1 MTETA
6 SRQSFTQAI
15 TIKLREPAR
24 ARNLELG
31 LLVIACGICAGA
43 MLLVQLGAEGKVV
56 DPSVF
61 YVGSGILLLALVMHV
76 VLRVVAKNADPFILP
91 IALVLNGI
99 GIAEIY
105 RIDLHAKHTGWAAVG
120 VKQIAWTMLAMVLAL
135 IVLFLVRN
143 HRFLQR
149 YRYIFMFLTIAL
161 LLLPMLPF
169 IGKNIGGARVWIG
182 IGPFSFQPGEL
193 AKITMALFFA
203 GYLVTARD
211 SLSIV
216 GPKILGMRFP
226 RPRDLGPI
234 LIVWGVAMSVLV
246 FQRDL
251 GTSLLYFGL
260 FLVMLYVATGRLS
273 WVLIGL
279 VLFVGGASIAAST
292 LSYVHGRFEQWLHPF
307 DNDIYNATT
316 QASYQLVNGLFGFAN
331 GGITGTG
338 LGQGRP
344 YLTPVAQSDYIISA
358 IGEELGLIGVFAI
371 LGLFVILVSRGIRV
385 GFMAQDD
392 FGKLLGIGFGFVIA
406 LQVFI
411 VIGGITRVI
420 PVTGLTTP
428 FMAAGGSSLVA
439 NWIIAA
445 LLLRL
450 TDAIPAE
457 QRVQQGAPGSGRVTQ
472 GAAGGAATTA
482 RNGR

>member
-1 MTETA
+1 MSAATA
-6 SRQSFTQAI
+6 QSFTQAI

-24 ARNLELG
+24 ARNLELV

-43 MLLVQLGAEGKVV
+43 MVLVQLGTKGELF
-56 DPSVF
+56 DTSVLW
-61 YVGSGILLLALVMHV
+61 VGAGILGLGLVMHV

-105 RIDLHAKHTGWAAVG
+105 RIDVHNGLSGWDAIG
-120 VKQIAWTMLAMVLAL
+120 VKQIVWTMLAMVLAIATL
-135 IVLFLVRN
+135 LLVRN

-149 YRYIFMFLTIAL
+149 YRYIFMALTIVL
-161 LLLPMLPF
+161 LLLPMLPG
-169 IGKNIGGARVWIG
+169 IGTNIGGARVWIR

-216 GPKILGMRFP
+216 GKKFAGMTFP
-226 RPRDLGPI
+226 RARDLGPI
-234 LIVWGVAMSVLV
+234 LVMWGAAMAVLV

-251 GTSLLYFGL
+251 GTALLYFGL
-260 FLVMLYVATGRLS
+260 FLVMIYVATARLS

-279 VLFVGGASIAAST
+279 TLFIGGALVAQSV
-292 LSYVHGRFEQWLHPF
+292 LEYVHGRFEQWLDPF
-307 DNDIYNATT
+307 NQEIFARQT
-316 QASYQLVNGLFGFAN
+316 QGSYQLVQGLFGFAN

-344 YLTPVAQSDYIISA
+344 YITPVANADYIVASL
-358 IGEELGLIGVFAI
+358 GEELGLIGVFAI
-371 LGLFVILVSRGIRV
+371 LALFIVLASRGIRV

-392 FGKLLGIGFGFVIA
+392 FGKLLGVGFGFIIA
-406 LQVFI
+406 LQVF
-411 VIGGITRVI
+411 VVVGGITRII

-428 FMAAGGSSLVA
+428 FMAAGGSSLIA

-445 LLLRL
+445 MLLRL
-450 TDAIPAE
+450 TDSIPAE
-457 QRVQQGAPGSGRVTQ
+457 QRVQQGAIPAASGRT
-472 GAAGGAATTA
+472 
-482 RNGR
+482 RKERRR

>member
-1 MTETA
+1 MSATTA
-6 SRQSFTQAI
+6 PSLTQAI

-24 ARNLELG
+24 ARNLELA

-43 MLLVQLGAEGKVV
+43 MVLVQLGTKGRVF
-56 DPSVF
+56 DTSVLWT
-61 YVGSGILLLALVMHV
+61 GASILGLALVMHV
-76 VLRVVAKNADPFILP
+76 VLRVVAKNADPFVLP

-105 RIDLHAKHTGWAAVG
+105 RIDIHNGDSGWDAIG
-120 VKQIAWTMLAMVLAL
+120 VKQIAWTLLAMVLAIATL
-135 IVLFLVRN
+135 LLVRN

-149 YRYIFMFLTIAL
+149 YRYIFMLLTIVL
-161 LLLPMLPF
+161 LLLPMLPG
-169 IGKNIGGARVWIG
+169 IGTNIGGARVWIR

-216 GPKILGMRFP
+216 GRKFLGMTFP
-226 RPRDLGPI
+226 RARDLGPI
-234 LIVWGVAMSVLV
+234 LIVWGAAMSVLV

-251 GTSLLYFGL
+251 GTALLYFGL
-260 FLVMLYVATGRLS
+260 FLVMIYVATARLS
-273 WVLIGL
+273 WVVIGL
-279 VLFVGGASIAAST
+279 GLFIGGALAAASA
-292 LSYVHGRFEQWLHPF
+292 LVYVQGRFEQWLDPF
-307 DNDIYNATT
+307 DQQIFSRET
-316 QASYQLVNGLFGFAN
+316 QGSYQLVQGLFGFAN

-344 YLTPVAQSDYIISA
+344 YITPVANADYIIASL
-358 IGEELGLIGVFAI
+358 GEELGLIGVFAI

-392 FGKLLGIGFGFVIA
+392 FGKLLGIGFGFTIA
-406 LQVFI
+406 LQVF
-411 VIGGITRVI
+411 VVVGGITRII

-445 LLLRL
+445 MLLRL
-450 TDAIPAE
+450 TDSIPAE
-457 QRVQQGAPGSGRVTQ
+457 QRIQQGAFADRGNAGR
-472 GAAGGAATTA
+472 
-482 RNGR
+482 GRSRKERR

>member
-1 MTETA
+1 MSATTA
-6 SRQSFTQAI
+6 PSLTQAI

-24 ARNLELG
+24 ARNLELV

-43 MLLVQLGAEGKVV
+43 MILVQLGTKRHVF
-56 DPSVF
+56 DTSVLWI
-61 YVGSGILLLALVMHV
+61 GAAILGLALVMHV

-91 IALVLNGI
+91 VALVLNGI

-105 RIDLHAKHTGWAAVG
+105 RIDIHDGDTGWDAIG
-120 VKQIAWTMLAMVLAL
+120 VKQIVWTLLAMVLAIATL
-135 IVLFLVRN
+135 LLVRN

-149 YRYIFMFLTIAL
+149 YRYIFMAITILL
-161 LLLPMLPF
+161 LLLPMLPG
-169 IGKNIGGARVWIG
+169 IGYAPGGARVWIRV
-182 IGPFSFQPGEL
+182 GPFSFQPGEL

-216 GPKILGMRFP
+216 GKRFLGMTFP
-226 RPRDLGPI
+226 RARDLGPI
-234 LIVWGVAMSVLV
+234 LVMWAAAMSVLV

-251 GTSLLYFGL
+251 GTALLYFGL

-279 VLFVGGASIAAST
+279 VLFVSGALVAANA
-292 LSYVHGRFEQWLHPF
+292 LVYVHGRFEQWLNPF
-307 DNDIYNATT
+307 DNTVYNAKT
-316 QASYQLVNGLFGFAN
+316 QASFQLVQGLFGFAN

-344 YLTPVAQSDYIISA
+344 YITPVANADYIVASL
-358 IGEELGLIGVFAI
+358 GEELGLIGVFAI
-371 LGLFVILVSRGIRV
+371 LGLFVVLVSRGIRV

-392 FGKLLGIGFGFVIA
+392 FGKLLGIGFGFTIA
-406 LQVFI
+406 LQVF
-411 VIGGITRVI
+411 VVVGGITRII

-428 FMAAGGSSLVA
+428 FMAAGGSSLMA

-445 LLLRL
+445 MLLRL
-450 TDAIPAE
+450 TDSIPAE
-457 QRVQQGAPGSGRVTQ
+457 QRVQQGTLGKER
-472 GAAGGAATTA
+472 
-482 RNGR
+482 R

>member
-1 MTETA
+1 MSATTA
-6 SRQSFTQAI
+6 PSLTQAI

-24 ARNLELG
+24 ARNLELV

-43 MLLVQLGAEGKVV
+43 MVLVQLGTKGRVF
-56 DPSVF
+56 DTSVLWT
-61 YVGSGILLLALVMHV
+61 GASILGLALVMHV
-76 VLRVVAKNADPFILP
+76 ILRIVAKNADPFILP
-91 IALVLNGI
+91 VALVLNGI

-105 RIDLHAKHTGWAAVG
+105 RIDIHNGLSGWAAIG
-120 VKQIAWTMLAMVLAL
+120 VKQIAWTLLAMVFAIITIL
-135 IVLFLVRN
+135 LVRN

-149 YRYIFMFLTIAL
+149 YRYIFMLLTIVL
-161 LLLPMLPF
+161 LLLPMLPG
-169 IGKNIGGARVWIG
+169 IGTNIGGARVWIR

-203 GYLVTARD
+203 GYLVTARE

-216 GPKILGMRFP
+216 GRKFLGMTFP
-226 RPRDLGPI
+226 RARDLGPI
-234 LIVWGVAMSVLV
+234 LIIWGVAMSVLV

-251 GTSLLYFGL
+251 GTALLYFGL
-260 FLVMLYVATGRLS
+260 FLVMIYVATARLS
-273 WVLIGL
+273 WVVIGL
-279 VLFVGGASIAAST
+279 VLFVGGALVAASV
-292 LSYVHGRFEQWLHPF
+292 LVYVQGRFQQWLDPF
-307 DNDIYNATT
+307 DPEIFRRQT
-316 QASYQLVNGLFGFAN
+316 QGSYQLVQGLFGFAN

-344 YLTPVAQSDYIISA
+344 YITPVANADYIIASL
-358 IGEELGLIGVFAI
+358 GEELGLIGVFAI

-392 FGKLLGIGFGFVIA
+392 FGRLLGIGFGFTIA
-406 LQVFI
+406 LQVF
-411 VIGGITRVI
+411 VVVGGITRII

-445 LLLRL
+445 MLLRL
-450 TDAIPAE
+450 TDSIPAE
-457 QRVQQGAPGSGRVTQ
+457 QRIQQGALSDRGNSGR
-472 GAAGGAATTA
+472 
-482 RNGR
+482 GRSRKERR

>member
-1 MTETA
+1 MADT
-6 SRQSFTQAI
+6 RQSLTQTI

-31 LLVIACGICAGA
+31 LLVIACGIAAGA
-43 MLLVQLGAEGKVV
+43 MVLVELGTEKKIF
-56 DPSVF
+56 DTSVLWI
-61 YVGSGILLLALVMHV
+61 GSSILILALVMHV
-76 VLRVVAKNADPFILP
+76 VLRVVAKHADPFILP
-91 IALVLNGI
+91 IAIVLNGI

-105 RIDLHAKHTGWAAVG
+105 RVDIHNGVTGWGAIG
-120 VKQIAWTMLAMVLAL
+120 VKQIVWTLIAMLLAILVL
-135 IVLFLVRN
+135 VVVRN

-149 YRYIFMFLTIAL
+149 YRYIFMLVSIVL
-161 LLLPMLPF
+161 LLLPMLPG
-169 IGKNIGGARVWIG
+169 IGQDIYGARVWIK
-182 IGPFSFQPGEL
+182 IGSFSFQPGEI
-193 AKITMALFFA
+193 AKITMAIFFA

-216 GPKILGMRFP
+216 GRKVLGIRFP
-226 RPRDLGPI
+226 RARDLGPI
-234 LIVWGVAMSVLV
+234 LIVWGAAMSVLV

-260 FLVMLYVATGRLS
+260 FLVMIYVATGRLS

-279 VLFVGGASIAAST
+279 VLFIGGAAIAANT
-292 LSYVHGRFEQWLHPF
+292 LSYVHGRFQQWLEPF
-307 DNDIYNATT
+307 NNEIYHRTFAG
-316 QASYQLVNGLFGFAN
+316 SYQLVTGLFGFAN
-331 GGITGTG
+331 GGLTGTG

-344 YLTPVAQSDYIISA
+344 YITPVAQSDYIISA

-371 LGLFVILVSRGIRV
+371 LALFLLLVSRGFRV
-385 GFMAQDD
+385 AYTAQDD
-392 FGKLLGIGFGFVIA
+392 FGKLLGVGFGFVIA

-428 FMAAGGSSLVA
+428 FMAAGGSSLMA

-445 LLLRL
+445 MLLRL
-450 TDAIPAE
+450 TDSIPAE
-457 QRVQQGAPGSGRVTQ
+457 QRIQQGALDARTGR
-472 GAAGGAATTA
+472 
-482 RNGR
+482 

>member
-1 MTETA
+1 MSATTA
-6 SRQSFTQAI
+6 PSLTQAI

-24 ARNLELG
+24 ARNLELV

-43 MLLVQLGAEGKVV
+43 MVLVQLGTKGRVF
-56 DPSVF
+56 DTSVLWTAA
-61 YVGSGILLLALVMHV
+61 SILVLALVMHV
-76 VLRVVAKNADPFILP
+76 ILRIVAKNADPFILP
-91 IALVLNGI
+91 VALVLNGI

-105 RIDLHAKHTGWAAVG
+105 RIDIHNGVEGWAAIG
-120 VKQIAWTMLAMVLAL
+120 VKQIAWTLLAMVFA
-135 IVLFLVRN
+135 IVTILLVRN

-149 YRYIFMFLTIAL
+149 YRYIFMLLTIVL
-161 LLLPMLPF
+161 LLLPMLPG
-169 IGKNIGGARVWIG
+169 IGTNIGGARVWIR

-216 GPKILGMRFP
+216 GRKFLGMTFP
-226 RPRDLGPI
+226 RARDLGPI
-234 LIVWGVAMSVLV
+234 LIIWGVAMSVLV

-251 GTSLLYFGL
+251 GTALLYFGL
-260 FLVMLYVATGRLS
+260 FLVMIYVATARLS
-273 WVLIGL
+273 WVVIGL
-279 VLFVGGASIAAST
+279 VLFIGGALVAASV
-292 LSYVHGRFEQWLHPF
+292 LVYVQGRFEQWLNPF
-307 DNDIYNATT
+307 DQQIFLRQT
-316 QASYQLVNGLFGFAN
+316 QGSYQLVQGLFGFAN

-344 YLTPVAQSDYIISA
+344 YITPVANADYIISSL
-358 IGEELGLIGVFAI
+358 GEELGLIGVFAI

-392 FGKLLGIGFGFVIA
+392 FGKLLGIGFGFTIA
-406 LQVFI
+406 LQVF
-411 VIGGITRVI
+411 VVVGGITRII

-445 LLLRL
+445 MLLRL
-450 TDAIPAE
+450 TDSIPAE
-457 QRVQQGAPGSGRVTQ
+457 QRVQQGAFSERGNTGR
-472 GAAGGAATTA
+472 
-482 RNGR
+482 GRSRKERR

>member
-1 MTETA
+1 MSATTA
-6 SRQSFTQAI
+6 PSLTQAI

-24 ARNLELG
+24 ARNLELV

-43 MLLVQLGAEGKVV
+43 MVLVQLGTKGRIF
-56 DPSVF
+56 DTSVF
-61 YVGSGILLLALVMHV
+61 WTGAAILGLALVMHV
-76 VLRVVAKNADPFILP
+76 VLRVVAKNADPFVLP
-91 IALVLNGI
+91 VALVLNGI

-105 RIDLHAKHTGWAAVG
+105 RIDIHNGDAGWDAIG
-120 VKQIAWTMLAMVLAL
+120 VKQIVWTLLAMVLGIATL
-135 IVLFLVRN
+135 LLVRN

-149 YRYIFMFLTIAL
+149 YRYIFMLLTIVL
-161 LLLPMLPF
+161 LLLPMLPG
-169 IGKNIGGARVWIG
+169 IGTNIGGARVWIQ

-216 GPKILGMRFP
+216 GKKFLGMTFP
-226 RPRDLGPI
+226 RARDLGPI
-234 LIVWGVAMSVLV
+234 LIVWGAAMSVLV

-251 GTSLLYFGL
+251 GTALLYFGL
-260 FLVMLYVATGRLS
+260 FLVMIYVATARLS
-273 WVLIGL
+273 WVVIGL
-279 VLFVGGASIAAST
+279 GLFIGGALAAASA
-292 LSYVHGRFEQWLHPF
+292 LVYVQGRFEQWLNPF
-307 DNDIYNATT
+307 DQQIFSRET
-316 QASYQLVNGLFGFAN
+316 QGSYQLVQGLFGFAN

-344 YLTPVAQSDYIISA
+344 YITPVANADYIIASL
-358 IGEELGLIGVFAI
+358 GEELGLIGVFAI

-392 FGKLLGIGFGFVIA
+392 FGRLLGIGFGFTIA
-406 LQVFI
+406 LQVF
-411 VIGGITRVI
+411 VVVGGITRII

-445 LLLRL
+445 MLLRL

-457 QRVQQGAPGSGRVTQ
+457 QRIQQGA
-472 GAAGGAATTA
+472 AADRGDTA
-482 RNGR
+482 RRRPRKERR

>member
-1 MTETA
+1 MSATTA
-6 SRQSFTQAI
+6 PSLTQAI

-24 ARNLELG
+24 ARNLELV

-43 MLLVQLGAEGKVV
+43 MVLVQLGTKGRVF
-56 DPSVF
+56 DTSVLWTAA
-61 YVGSGILLLALVMHV
+61 SILGLALVMHV
-76 VLRVVAKNADPFILP
+76 ILRIVAKNADPFILP
-91 IALVLNGI
+91 VALVLNGI

-105 RIDLHAKHTGWAAVG
+105 RIDIHNGVEGWAAIG
-120 VKQIAWTMLAMVLAL
+120 VKQIAWTLLAMVFA
-135 IVLFLVRN
+135 IVTILLVRN

-149 YRYIFMFLTIAL
+149 YRYIFMLLTIVL
-161 LLLPMLPF
+161 LLLPMLPG
-169 IGKNIGGARVWIG
+169 IGTNIGGARVWIR

-216 GPKILGMRFP
+216 GRKFLGMTFP
-226 RPRDLGPI
+226 RARDLGPI
-234 LIVWGVAMSVLV
+234 LIIWGVAMSVLV

-251 GTSLLYFGL
+251 GTALLYFGL
-260 FLVMLYVATGRLS
+260 FLVMIYVATARLS
-273 WVLIGL
+273 WVVIGL
-279 VLFVGGASIAAST
+279 VLFIGGALVAASV
-292 LSYVHGRFEQWLHPF
+292 LVYVQGRFEQWLNPF
-307 DNDIYNATT
+307 DQQIFLRQT
-316 QASYQLVNGLFGFAN
+316 QGSYQLVQGLFGFAN

-344 YLTPVAQSDYIISA
+344 YITPVANADYIISSL
-358 IGEELGLIGVFAI
+358 GEELGLIGVFAI

-392 FGKLLGIGFGFVIA
+392 FGKLLGIGFGFTIA
-406 LQVFI
+406 LQVF
-411 VIGGITRVI
+411 VVVGGITRII

-445 LLLRL
+445 MLLRL
-450 TDAIPAE
+450 TDSIPAE
-457 QRVQQGAPGSGRVTQ
+457 QRVQQGAFSERGNTGR
-472 GAAGGAATTA
+472 
-482 RNGR
+482 GRSRKERR

>member
-1 MTETA
+1 MTTTT
-6 SRQSFTQAI
+6 SPSLTQAI

-24 ARNLELG
+24 ARNLELV

-43 MLLVQLGAEGKVV
+43 LVLVELGTKGRLF
-56 DPSVF
+56 DTSVLWA
-61 YVGSGILLLALVMHV
+61 GSAILGLALVMHV
-76 VLRVVAKNADPFILP
+76 VLRIVAKNADPFILP
-91 IALVLNGI
+91 VALVLNGI

-105 RIDLHAKHTGWAAVG
+105 RIDVHNALTGWNAIG
-120 VKQIAWTMLAMVLAL
+120 VKQIVWTLLAMVFAILT
-135 IVLFLVRN
+135 VVLVRN

-149 YRYIFMFLTIAL
+149 YRYIFMFLTIVL
-161 LLLPMLPF
+161 LLLPMLPG
-169 IGKNIGGARVWIG
+169 IGQNIGGARVWIRL
-182 IGPFSFQPGEL
+182 GPFSFQPGEL

-203 GYLVTARD
+203 GYLVSARD

-216 GPKILGMRFP
+216 GKKFLGMTFP
-226 RPRDLGPI
+226 RGRDLGPI

-251 GTSLLYFGL
+251 GTALLYFGL
-260 FLVMLYVATGRLS
+260 FLVMIYVATARLS

-279 VLFVGGASIAAST
+279 ALFVGGALAAASV
-292 LSYVHGRFEQWLHPF
+292 LEYVQGRFEQWLNPF
-307 DNDIYNATT
+307 ANSVYYADT

-344 YLTPVAQSDYIISA
+344 YITPVANADYILSSL
-358 IGEELGLIGVFAI
+358 GEELGLIGVFAI
-371 LGLFVILVSRGIRV
+371 LALFIVLVSRGIRV

-392 FGKLLGIGFGFVIA
+392 FGKLLGIGFGFTIA
-406 LQVFI
+406 LQVF
-411 VIGGITRVI
+411 VVVGGITRII

-445 LLLRL
+445 MLLRL
-450 TDAIPAE
+450 TDSIPAE
-457 QRVQQGAPGSGRVTQ
+457 QRVLSERGGLLTNDRKAARGRT
-472 GAAGGAATTA
+472 
-482 RNGR
+482 RKERR

>member
-1 MTETA
+1 MSTTTA
-6 SRQSFTQAI
+6 PSLTQAI
-15 TIKLREPAR
+15 TIRLREPAR
-24 ARNLELG
+24 ARNLELV

-43 MLLVQLGAEGKVV
+43 MILVQLGTKGRVF
-56 DPSVF
+56 DTSVLWT
-61 YVGSGILLLALVMHV
+61 GATILGLALVMHV

-91 IALVLNGI
+91 VALVLNGI

-105 RIDLHAKHTGWAAVG
+105 RIDIHNGDTGWDAIG
-120 VKQIAWTMLAMVLAL
+120 VKQIVWTLLAMVLSIATIL
-135 IVLFLVRN
+135 LVRN

-149 YRYIFMFLTIAL
+149 YRYIFMLLTIVL
-161 LLLPMLPF
+161 LLLPMLPG
-169 IGKNIGGARVWIG
+169 IGTNIGGARVWIR

-216 GPKILGMRFP
+216 GKKFLGMTFP
-226 RPRDLGPI
+226 RARDLGPI

-251 GTSLLYFGL
+251 GTALLYFGL
-260 FLVMLYVATGRLS
+260 FLVMIYVATARLS
-273 WVLIGL
+273 WVVIGL
-279 VLFVGGASIAAST
+279 ALFIGGALAAASA
-292 LSYVHGRFEQWLHPF
+292 LVYVQGRFEQWLDPF
-307 DNDIYNATT
+307 DQQIFLRQT
-316 QASYQLVNGLFGFAN
+316 QGSYQLVQGLFGFAN

-344 YLTPVAQSDYIISA
+344 YITPVANADYIIASL
-358 IGEELGLIGVFAI
+358 GEELGLIGVFAI

-392 FGKLLGIGFGFVIA
+392 FGKLLGIGFGFTIA
-406 LQVFI
+406 LQVF
-411 VIGGITRVI
+411 VVVGGITRII

-445 LLLRL
+445 MLLRL
-450 TDAIPAE
+450 TDSIPAE
-457 QRVQQGAPGSGRVTQ
+457 QRIQQGALGDRGNAGR
-472 GAAGGAATTA
+472 
-482 RNGR
+482 GRSRKERR

>member
-1 MTETA
+1 MSAATA
-6 SRQSFTQAI
+6 QSFTQAI

-24 ARNLELG
+24 ARNLELV

-43 MLLVQLGAEGKVV
+43 MVLVQLGTKGELF
-56 DPSVF
+56 DTSVLW
-61 YVGSGILLLALVMHV
+61 VGAGILGLGLVMHV

-105 RIDLHAKHTGWAAVG
+105 RIDVHNGLSGWDAIG
-120 VKQIAWTMLAMVLAL
+120 VKQIVWTMLAMVLAIATL
-135 IVLFLVRN
+135 LLVRN

-149 YRYIFMFLTIAL
+149 YRYIFMALTIVL
-161 LLLPMLPF
+161 LLLPMLPG
-169 IGKNIGGARVWIG
+169 IGTNIGGARVWIR

-216 GPKILGMRFP
+216 GKKFAGMTFP
-226 RPRDLGPI
+226 RARDLGPI
-234 LIVWGVAMSVLV
+234 LVMWGAAMAVLV

-251 GTSLLYFGL
+251 GTALLYFGL
-260 FLVMLYVATGRLS
+260 FLVMIYVATARLS

-279 VLFVGGASIAAST
+279 TLFIGGALVAQSV
-292 LSYVHGRFEQWLHPF
+292 LEYVHGRFEQWLDPF
-307 DNDIYNATT
+307 DQEIFDRQT
-316 QASYQLVNGLFGFAN
+316 QGSYQLVQGLFGFAN

-344 YLTPVAQSDYIISA
+344 YITPVANADYIVASL
-358 IGEELGLIGVFAI
+358 GEELGLIGVFAI
-371 LGLFVILVSRGIRV
+371 LALFIVLASRGIRV

-392 FGKLLGIGFGFVIA
+392 FGKLLGVGFGFIIA
-406 LQVFI
+406 LQVF
-411 VIGGITRVI
+411 VVVGGITRII

-428 FMAAGGSSLVA
+428 FMAAGGSSLIA

-445 LLLRL
+445 MLLRL
-450 TDAIPAE
+450 TDSIPAE
-457 QRVQQGAPGSGRVTQ
+457 QRVQQGAIPAASGRT
-472 GAAGGAATTA
+472 
-482 RNGR
+482 RKERRR

>member
-1 MTETA
+1 MSATTA
-6 SRQSFTQAI
+6 PSLTQAI

-24 ARNLELG
+24 ARNLELV

-43 MLLVQLGAEGKVV
+43 MILVQLGTKRHVF
-56 DPSVF
+56 DTSVLWI
-61 YVGSGILLLALVMHV
+61 GAAILGLALVMHV

-91 IALVLNGI
+91 VALVLNGI

-105 RIDLHAKHTGWAAVG
+105 RIDIHDGDTGWDAIG
-120 VKQIAWTMLAMVLAL
+120 VKQIVWTLLAMVLAIATL
-135 IVLFLVRN
+135 LLVRN

-149 YRYIFMFLTIAL
+149 YRYIFMAITILL
-161 LLLPMLPF
+161 LLLPMLPG
-169 IGKNIGGARVWIG
+169 IGYAPGGARVWIRV
-182 IGPFSFQPGEL
+182 GPFSFQPGEL

-216 GPKILGMRFP
+216 GKRFLGMTFP
-226 RPRDLGPI
+226 RARDLGPI
-234 LIVWGVAMSVLV
+234 LVMWAAAMSVLV

-251 GTSLLYFGL
+251 GTALLYFGL

-279 VLFVGGASIAAST
+279 VLFVSGALVAANA
-292 LSYVHGRFEQWLHPF
+292 LVYVHGRFEQWLNPF
-307 DNDIYNATT
+307 DNTVYNAKT
-316 QASYQLVNGLFGFAN
+316 QASFQLVQGLFGFAN

-344 YLTPVAQSDYIISA
+344 YITPVANADYIVASL
-358 IGEELGLIGVFAI
+358 GEELGLIGVFAI
-371 LGLFVILVSRGIRV
+371 LGLFVVLVSRGIRV

-392 FGKLLGIGFGFVIA
+392 FGKLLGIGFGFTIA
-406 LQVFI
+406 LQVF
-411 VIGGITRVI
+411 VVVGGITRII

-428 FMAAGGSSLVA
+428 FMAAGGSSLMA

-445 LLLRL
+445 MLLRL
-450 TDAIPAE
+450 TDSIPAE
-457 QRVQQGAPGSGRVTQ
+457 QRVQQGAVKER
-472 GAAGGAATTA
+472 
-482 RNGR
+482 R

>member
-1 MTETA
+1 MTATA
-6 SRQSFTQAI
+6 PQSLTQAI

-24 ARNLELG
+24 ARNLELV

-43 MLLVQLGAEGKVV
+43 MVLVELGTKGRLF
-56 DPSVF
+56 DTSVLW
-61 YVGSGILLLALVMHV
+61 VGSTILGLALVMHV

-91 IALVLNGI
+91 VALVLNGI

-105 RIDLHAKHTGWAAVG
+105 RIDIHNDLSGWNAIG
-120 VKQIAWTMLAMVLAL
+120 VKQIVWTLLAMVLAIVTL
-135 IVLFLVRN
+135 ILVRN

-149 YRYIFMFLTIAL
+149 YRYIFMFLTIVL
-161 LLLPMLPF
+161 LLLPMLPG
-169 IGKNIGGARVWIG
+169 IGYAPGGARVWIRF
-182 IGPFSFQPGEL
+182 GPFSFQPGEL

-216 GPKILGMRFP
+216 GRKFLGMTFP
-226 RPRDLGPI
+226 RARDLGPI
-234 LIVWGVAMSVLV
+234 LIVWGAAMSVLV

-251 GTSLLYFGL
+251 GTALLYFGL
-260 FLVMLYVATGRLS
+260 FLVMIYVATARLS
-273 WVLIGL
+273 WVIIGL
-279 VLFVGGASIAAST
+279 VLFVGGALVAASA
-292 LSYVHGRFEQWLHPF
+292 LVYVHGRFEQWLNPF
-307 DNDIYNATT
+307 DPAIYNATS
-316 QASYQLVNGLFGFAN
+316 QASYQLVQGLFGFAN

-344 YLTPVAQSDYIISA
+344 YITPVANADYIIAS
-358 IGEELGLIGVFAI
+358 IGEELGLVGVFAV
-371 LGLFVILVSRGIRV
+371 LGLFIVLVSRGIRV

-392 FGKLLGIGFGFVIA
+392 FGKLLGIGFGFTIA
-406 LQVFI
+406 LQVF
-411 VIGGITRVI
+411 VVVGGITRII

-445 LLLRL
+445 MLLRL
-450 TDAIPAE
+450 TDSIPAE
-457 QRVQQGAPGSGRVTQ
+457 QRVLSERGDALGRT
-472 GAAGGAATTA
+472 
-482 RNGR
+482 RKGRR

>member
-1 MTETA
+1 MSATTA
-6 SRQSFTQAI
+6 PSLTQAI

-24 ARNLELG
+24 ARNLELV

-43 MLLVQLGAEGKVV
+43 MVLVQLGTKGRVF
-56 DPSVF
+56 DTSVLWTAA
-61 YVGSGILLLALVMHV
+61 SILGLALVMHV
-76 VLRVVAKNADPFILP
+76 ILRIVAKNADPFILP
-91 IALVLNGI
+91 VALVLNGI

-105 RIDLHAKHTGWAAVG
+105 RIDIHNGVEGWAAIG
-120 VKQIAWTMLAMVLAL
+120 VKQIAWTLLAMVFA
-135 IVLFLVRN
+135 IVTILLVRN

-149 YRYIFMFLTIAL
+149 YRYIFMLLTIVL
-161 LLLPMLPF
+161 LLLPMLPG
-169 IGKNIGGARVWIG
+169 IGTNIGGARVWIR

-216 GPKILGMRFP
+216 GRKFLGMTFP
-226 RPRDLGPI
+226 RARDLGPI
-234 LIVWGVAMSVLV
+234 LIIWGVTMSVLV

-251 GTSLLYFGL
+251 GTALLYFGL
-260 FLVMLYVATGRLS
+260 FLVMIYVATARLS
-273 WVLIGL
+273 WVVIGL
-279 VLFVGGASIAAST
+279 VLFIGGALVAASV
-292 LSYVHGRFEQWLHPF
+292 LVYVQGRFEQWLNPF
-307 DNDIYNATT
+307 DQQIFLRQT
-316 QASYQLVNGLFGFAN
+316 QGSYQLVQGLFGFAN

-344 YLTPVAQSDYIISA
+344 YITPVANADYIISSL
-358 IGEELGLIGVFAI
+358 GEELGLIGVFAI

-392 FGKLLGIGFGFVIA
+392 FGKLLGIGFGFTIA
-406 LQVFI
+406 LQVF
-411 VIGGITRVI
+411 VVVGGITRII

-445 LLLRL
+445 MLLRL
-450 TDAIPAE
+450 TDSIPAE
-457 QRVQQGAPGSGRVTQ
+457 QRVQQGAFSERGNTGR
-472 GAAGGAATTA
+472 
-482 RNGR
+482 GRSRKERR

>member
-1 MTETA
+1 MSNATA
-6 SRQSFTQAI
+6 QSFTQAI

-24 ARNLELG
+24 ARNLELV

-43 MLLVQLGAEGKVV
+43 MVLVQLGTKGRLF
-56 DPSVF
+56 DTSVLWI
-61 YVGSGILLLALVMHV
+61 GATILGLALIMHV
-76 VLRVVAKNADPFILP
+76 VLRIVAKNADPFILP
-91 IALVLNGI
+91 VALVLNGI

-105 RIDLHAKHTGWAAVG
+105 RIDVHDGLTGWSAIG
-120 VKQIAWTMLAMVLAL
+120 VKQIVWTILAMAVAIVVLL
-135 IVLFLVRN
+135 VVRN

-149 YRYIFMFLTIAL
+149 YRYIFMALTIFL
-161 LLLPMLPF
+161 LLMPMLPL
-169 IGKNIGGARVWIG
+169 IGHNVNGARVWIKVG
-182 IGPFSFQPGEL
+182 SFTFQPGEL

-216 GPKILGMRFP
+216 GRKVLGMTLP
-226 RPRDLGPI
+226 RARDLGPI
-234 LIVWGVAMSVLV
+234 LIIWAAAMSVLV

-251 GTSLLYFGL
+251 GTALLYFGL
-260 FLVMLYVATGRLS
+260 FLVMIYVATARLS

-279 VLFVGGASIAAST
+279 VLFVGGALVAQSV
-292 LSYVHGRFEQWLHPF
+292 LVYVHGRFEQWLNPF
-307 DNDIYNATT
+307 DNAIYNAKT
-316 QASYQLVNGLFGFAN
+316 QASYQLVQGLFGFAN

-344 YLTPVAQSDYIISA
+344 YITPVANADYIIASL
-358 IGEELGLIGVFAI
+358 GEELGLIGVFAI
-371 LGLFVILVSRGIRV
+371 LALFIVFASRGIRV

-392 FGKLLGIGFGFVIA
+392 FGKLLGVGFGFIIA
-406 LQVFI
+406 LQVF
-411 VIGGITRVI
+411 VVVGGITRVI

-428 FMAAGGSSLVA
+428 FMAAGGSSLIA

-445 LLLRL
+445 MLLRL

-457 QRVQQGAPGSGRVTQ
+457 QRVQQGSIPAARGR
-472 GAAGGAATTA
+472 GATRKERA
-482 RNGR
+482 R

>member
-1 MTETA
+1 MSATTA
-6 SRQSFTQAI
+6 PSLTQAI

-24 ARNLELG
+24 ARNLELV
-31 LLVIACGICAGA
+31 LLVIACGICGGA
-43 MLLVQLGAEGKVV
+43 MVLVQLGTKGRVF
-56 DPSVF
+56 DTSVLWTAA
-61 YVGSGILLLALVMHV
+61 SILGLALVIHV
-76 VLRVVAKNADPFILP
+76 ILRIVAKNADPFILP
-91 IALVLNGI
+91 VALVLNGI

-105 RIDLHAKHTGWAAVG
+105 RIDIHNGVSGWAAIG
-120 VKQIAWTMLAMVLAL
+120 VKQIAWTLLAMVFAIITIL
-135 IVLFLVRN
+135 LVRN

-149 YRYIFMFLTIAL
+149 YRYIFMLLTIVL
-161 LLLPMLPF
+161 LLLPMLPG
-169 IGKNIGGARVWIG
+169 IGTNIGGARVWIR

-216 GPKILGMRFP
+216 GRKFLGMTFP
-226 RPRDLGPI
+226 RARDLGPI
-234 LIVWGVAMSVLV
+234 LIIWGVAMSVLV

-251 GTSLLYFGL
+251 GTALLYFGL
-260 FLVMLYVATGRLS
+260 FLVMIYVATARLS
-273 WVLIGL
+273 WVVIGL
-279 VLFVGGASIAAST
+279 VLFIGGALVAASV
-292 LSYVHGRFEQWLHPF
+292 LVYVQGRFEQWLDPF
-307 DNDIYNATT
+307 DQQIFLRQT
-316 QASYQLVNGLFGFAN
+316 QGSYQLVQGLFGFAN

-344 YLTPVAQSDYIISA
+344 YITPVANADYIIASL
-358 IGEELGLIGVFAI
+358 GEELGLIGVFAI

-392 FGKLLGIGFGFVIA
+392 FGKLLGIGFGFTIA
-406 LQVFI
+406 LQVFV
-411 VIGGITRVI
+411 VIGGITRII

-445 LLLRL
+445 MLLRL
-450 TDAIPAE
+450 TDSIPAE
-457 QRVQQGAPGSGRVTQ
+457 QRIQQGALTERGNTGR
-472 GAAGGAATTA
+472 
-482 RNGR
+482 GRSRKERR

>member
-1 MTETA
+1 MSATTA
-6 SRQSFTQAI
+6 PSLTQAI

-24 ARNLELG
+24 ARNLELV

-43 MLLVQLGAEGKVV
+43 MVLVQLGTKGRVF
-56 DPSVF
+56 DTSVLWT
-61 YVGSGILLLALVMHV
+61 GASILGLALVMHV

-91 IALVLNGI
+91 VALVLNGI

-105 RIDLHAKHTGWAAVG
+105 RIDIHNGDTGWEAIG
-120 VKQIAWTMLAMVLAL
+120 VKQIVWTLLAMVLAIATL
-135 IVLFLVRN
+135 LLVRN

-149 YRYIFMFLTIAL
+149 YRYIFMLLTIVL
-161 LLLPMLPF
+161 LLLPMLPG
-169 IGKNIGGARVWIG
+169 IGTNIGGARVWIR

-216 GPKILGMRFP
+216 GRKFLGMTFP
-226 RPRDLGPI
+226 RARDLGPI
-234 LIVWGVAMSVLV
+234 LIVWGAAMSVLV

-251 GTSLLYFGL
+251 GTALLYFGL
-260 FLVMLYVATGRLS
+260 FLVMIYVATARLS
-273 WVLIGL
+273 WVVIGL
-279 VLFVGGASIAAST
+279 GLFIGGALAAASA
-292 LSYVHGRFEQWLHPF
+292 LVYVQGRFEQWLDPF
-307 DNDIYNATT
+307 DQEIFRRQT
-316 QASYQLVNGLFGFAN
+316 QGSYQLVQGLFGFAN
-331 GGITGTG
+331 GGFTGTG

-344 YLTPVAQSDYIISA
+344 YITPVANADYIIASL
-358 IGEELGLIGVFAI
+358 GEELGLIGVFAI
-371 LGLFVILVSRGIRV
+371 LGLFIILVSRGIRV

-392 FGKLLGIGFGFVIA
+392 FGKLLGIGFGFTIA
-406 LQVFI
+406 LQVF
-411 VIGGITRVI
+411 VVVGGITRII

-445 LLLRL
+445 MLLRL
-450 TDAIPAE
+450 TDSIPAE
-457 QRVQQGAPGSGRVTQ
+457 QRIQQGALTDRGNAGR
-472 GAAGGAATTA
+472 
-482 RNGR
+482 GRSRKERR

>member
-1 MTETA
+1 MADTA
-6 SRQSFTQAI
+6 SRQSLTQAI
-15 TIKLREPAR
+15 TIKFREPAR

-31 LLVIACGICAGA
+31 LLVIACGIAAGA
-43 MLLVQLGAEGKVV
+43 MVLVELGTKGKIF
-56 DPSVF
+56 DTSVLWT
-61 YVGSGILLLALVMHV
+61 GSLILLLALVMHV
-76 VLRVVAKNADPFILP
+76 VLRFVAKNADPFILP
-91 IALVLNGI
+91 IAVVLNGI

-105 RIDLHAKHTGWAAVG
+105 RIDIHNGNLGWAAVG
-120 VKQIAWTMLAMVLAL
+120 VKQIVWTVIAMILAIA
-135 IVLFLVRN
+135 VLFIVRN

-149 YRYIFMFLTIAL
+149 YRYIFMFISIVL
-161 LLLPMLPF
+161 LLLPMLPG
-169 IGKNIGGARVWIG
+169 IGQNISGARVWIH
-182 IGPFSFQPGEL
+182 IGSFSFQPGEL
-193 AKITMALFFA
+193 AKISMAIFFA

-216 GPKILGMRFP
+216 GPKILGIRFP

-260 FLVMLYVATGRLS
+260 FLVMIYVATGRLS
-273 WVLIGL
+273 WILIGL
-279 VLFVGGASIAAST
+279 VLFVGGAIIASQT
-292 LSYVHGRFEQWLHPF
+292 LSYVHGRFEQWLEPF
-307 DNDIYNATT
+307 NQAIYDRSFAG
-316 QASYQLVNGLFGFAN
+316 SYQLVQGLFGFAN

-344 YLTPVAQSDYIISA
+344 YITPVAQSDYIISA
-358 IGEELGLIGVFAI
+358 VGEELGLIGIFAI
-371 LGLFVILVSRGIRV
+371 LGLFLLLVSRGFRV
-385 GFMAQDD
+385 ANLAQDD
-392 FGKLLGIGFGFVIA
+392 FGKLLGVGFGFVIA

-428 FMAAGGSSLVA
+428 FMAAGGSSLMA

-445 LLLRL
+445 MLLRL
-450 TDAIPAE
+450 TDSIPAE
-457 QRVQQGAPGSGRVTQ
+457 ARIQQGTLDTRTGR
-472 GAAGGAATTA
+472 
-482 RNGR
+482 

>member
-1 MTETA
+1 MSSA
-6 SRQSFTQAI
+6 SAQSFTQAI

-24 ARNLELG
+24 ARNLELV

-43 MLLVQLGAEGKVV
+43 MVLVELGTKRQLF
-56 DPSVF
+56 DTSVLW
-61 YVGSGILLLALVMHV
+61 VGSTILGLALVMHV
-76 VLRVVAKNADPFILP
+76 VLRIVAKNADPFILP
-91 IALVLNGI
+91 VALVLNGI

-105 RIDLHAKHTGWAAVG
+105 RIDIHNGDLGWDAVG
-120 VKQIAWTMLAMVLAL
+120 VKQIVWTLLAMVLAIITL
-135 IVLFLVRN
+135 VLVRN

-149 YRYIFMFLTIAL
+149 YRYIFMFVTIAL
-161 LLLPMLPF
+161 LLLPMLPG
-169 IGKNIGGARVWIG
+169 IGLNVGGARVWIRVG
-182 IGPFSFQPGEL
+182 SFSFQPGEL

-216 GPKILGMRFP
+216 GRKFLGMTFP
-226 RPRDLGPI
+226 RARDLGPI
-234 LIVWGVAMSVLV
+234 LVMWGAAMSVLV

-251 GTSLLYFGL
+251 GTALLYFGL
-260 FLVMLYVATGRLS
+260 FLVMLYVATGRIS

-279 VLFVGGASIAAST
+279 VLFVGGAIVAANA
-292 LSYVHGRFEQWLHPF
+292 LVYVHGRFEQWLNPF
-307 DNDIYNATT
+307 DNTIYNAKT
-316 QASYQLVNGLFGFAN
+316 QASYQLVQGLFGFAN

-344 YLTPVAQSDYIISA
+344 YITPVANADYIIASL
-358 IGEELGLIGVFAI
+358 GEELGLIGVFAI
-371 LGLFVILVSRGIRV
+371 LGLFIVLVSRGIRV

-392 FGKLLGIGFGFVIA
+392 FGKLLGIGFGFTIA
-406 LQVFI
+406 LQVF
-411 VIGGITRVI
+411 VVVGGITRVI

-445 LLLRL
+445 MLLRL

-457 QRVQQGAPGSGRVTQ
+457 QRIQQGALPADRGGRKQ
-472 GAAGGAATTA
+472 KE
-482 RNGR
+482 RRR